1 MKKVLILVNHDVAI
15 YNTRRELVEQLLADG
30 YEVMISSPYGE
41 RIDDLI
47 AMGCKYLEISMK
59 RHGTNIFEE
68 MALLR
73 RYFKLIDELKPDVV
87 LTYNTKP
94 NIYGGLACRI
104 KKVPYIANITGLGT
118 AVAGEGIIKDI
129 MVRLYRSAFKT
140 VSCVFFQNDDNLR
153 FLLDKIIAV
162 KKYRLLPGSGVNLD
176 YFHPLDYPGDDTVE
190 FLFISRIMKEKGI
203 DLYLEAARYIREK
216 YPNTVFH
223 ICGFCEEAYEDK
235 LHDMQERG
243 IIVYHGMV
251 RDVRSVLSRVHCI
264 VHPSFYPEG
273 LSNALLEGAASARPI
288 ITTDRA
294 GCREVVDDGVN
305 GYLFKKRSADE
316 LIDRIERFISLPYEE
331 KKNMGIEGRKK
342 VQAGF
347 DRRIVV
353 EKYREELLR
362 ICWGESI

>member
-1 MKKVLILVNHDVAI
+1 
-15 YNTRRELVEQLLADG
+15 
-30 YEVMISSPYGE
+30 
-41 RIDDLI
+41 
-47 AMGCKYLEISMK
+47 
-59 RHGTNIFEE
+59 
-68 MALLR
+68 
-73 RYFKLIDELKPDVV
+73 
-87 LTYNTKP
+87 
-94 NIYGGLACRI
+94 
-104 KKVPYIANITGLGT
+104 
-118 AVAGEGIIKDI
+118 
-129 MVRLYRSAFKT
+129 
-140 VSCVFFQNDDNLR
+140 
-153 FLLDKIIAV
+153 
-162 KKYRLLPGSGVNLD
+162 
-176 YFHPLDYPGDDTVE
+176 
-190 FLFISRIMKEKGI
+190 
-203 DLYLEAARYIREK
+203 
-216 YPNTVFH
+216 
-223 ICGFCEEAYEDK
+223 
-235 LHDMQERG
+235 MQERG